1 MLTLDDKQPPKPF
14 ALFNLGFRPFFLLA
28 GLFAVVSML
37 IWMALYLLNADI
49 LPTKLPSALWHG
61 HEMVFGFSM
70 AVISGFLLT
79 AVRNWT
85 NTQTLHG
92 NALLILC
99 LLWLIARLLPFSN
112 LDSALPLMAC
122 IDLLFMT
129 GLLVAVLIPIIK
141 TQQWKQLP
149 VALKVAL
156 MTGSNLLFYLG
167 LLEILPT
174 DAIYWGLYS
183 GLYFV
188 IALIMLMGR
197 RVIPFFIEK
206 GIGEQA
212 TIQNWKWLDLS
223 SFLAFLIFV
232 IADVFLKQAMFASAL
247 AAILFVLHSIRLWGW
262 HAKGIWQKPLLWVLY
277 IGYSFIVLGFGLKAI
292 THWLGLSPWLSIH
305 AYASGGIGVITAG
318 MMCRVALGHTG
329 RNIYDPPAI
338 LTTVF
343 SLLIAGA
350 VIRVIFPLVFPGY
363 YFWLIAAAQI
373 CWISGFALFIYTYA
387 SILIKPRIDGR
398 FG

>member
-1 MLTLDDKQPPKPF
+1 MKWCL
-14 ALFNLGFRPFFLLA
+14 
-28 GLFAVVSML
+28 VS
-37 IWMALYLLNADI
+37 
-49 LPTKLPSALWHG
+49 
-61 HEMVFGFSM
+61 VF

-79 AVRNWT
+79 AVGNWT

-92 NALLILC
+92 NGLAILC

-129 GLLVAVLIPIIK
+129 GLLTAILIPIIK

-149 VALKVAL
+149 VTLKVAL
-156 MTGSNLLFYLG
+156 MTASNLLFYLG

-183 GLYFV
+183 GFYFV

-206 GIGEQA
+206 GIDEQA
-212 TIQNWKWLDLS
+212 IIQNWKWLDIS
-223 SFLAFLIFV
+223 SFLVYLIFV
-232 IADVFLKQAMFASAL
+232 IADVFLKQAMLASAL

-277 IGYSFIVLGFGLKAI
+277 IGYSFIVLGFGLKAM
-292 THWLGLSPWLSIH
+292 TLWLGLSPWLSIH
-305 AYASGGIGVITAG
+305 AYASGGIGIITAG
-318 MMCRVALGHTG
+318 MMCRVTLGHTG
-329 RNIYDPPAI
+329 RNVYDPPAI

-350 VIRVIFPLVFPGY
+350 VIRVIFPLIFPTY
-363 YFWLIAAAQI
+363 YFWLIAVAQI
-373 CWISGFALFIYTYA
+373 CWISSFVLFIFTYA
-387 SILIKPRIDGR
+387 SMLIKPRIDGR

>member
-1 MLTLDDKQPPKPF
+1 MLTLDDNPPPKPF

-28 GLFAVVSML
+28 GLFAIISML
-37 IWMALYLLNADI
+37 IWMALYLLNADL
-49 LPTKLPSALWHG
+49 LPAKLPSILWHG

-79 AVRNWT
+79 AVGNWT

-92 NALLILC
+92 NGLAILC

-129 GLLVAVLIPIIK
+129 GLLTAILIPIIK
-141 TQQWKQLP
+141 TKQWKQLP
-149 VALKVAL
+149 VTLKVSL
-156 MTGSNLLFYLG
+156 MTASNLLFYLG

-183 GLYFV
+183 GFYFV

-206 GIGEQA
+206 GIDEQA
-212 TIQNWKWLDLS
+212 IIQNWKWLDIS
-223 SFLAFLIFV
+223 SFLVYLIFV
-232 IADVFLKQAMFASAL
+232 IADVFLKQAMLASAL

-277 IGYSFIVLGFGLKAI
+277 IGYSFIVLGFGLKAM
-292 THWLGLSPWLSIH
+292 TLWLGLSPWLSIH
-305 AYASGGIGVITAG
+305 AYASGGIGIITAG
-318 MMCRVALGHTG
+318 MMCRVTLGHTG
-329 RNIYDPPAI
+329 RNVYDPPAI

-350 VIRVIFPLVFPGY
+350 VIRVIFPLIFPTY
-363 YFWLIAAAQI
+363 YFWLIAVAQI
-373 CWISGFALFIYTYA
+373 CWISSFVLFIFTYA
-387 SILIKPRIDGR
+387 SMLIKPRIDGR

>member
-1 MLTLDDKQPPKPF
+1 MLTLDDKLPPKPF

-28 GLFAVVSML
+28 GLFAIISML
-37 IWMALYLLNADI
+37 IWMALYLLNADL
-49 LPTKLPSALWHG
+49 LPAKLPSILWHG

-79 AVRNWT
+79 AVGNWT
-85 NTQTLHG
+85 STQTLHG
-92 NALLILC
+92 NGLAILC

-122 IDLLFMT
+122 IDMLFMT
-129 GLLVAVLIPIIK
+129 SLLIAILIPIIK

-149 VALKVAL
+149 VVLKVAL
-156 MTGSNLLFYLG
+156 MTASNLLFYLG

-183 GLYFV
+183 GFYFV
-188 IALIMLMGR
+188 IALIMLLGR

-206 GIGEQA
+206 GIDEQA
-212 TIQNWKWLDLS
+212 TIQNWKWLDIS
-223 SFLAFLIFV
+223 SFLVFLIFV
-232 IADVFLKQAMFASAL
+232 IADVFLKQAMLASVL

-292 THWLGLSPWLSIH
+292 TLWVGLSPHTCLCFWWNRHHHSRNDVQSH
-305 AYASGGIGVITAG
+305 SGTHRKK
-318 MMCRVALGHTG
+318 CL
-329 RNIYDPPAI
+329 
-338 LTTVF
+338 
-343 SLLIAGA
+343 
-350 VIRVIFPLVFPGY
+350 
-363 YFWLIAAAQI
+363 
-373 CWISGFALFIYTYA
+373 
-387 SILIKPRIDGR
+387 
-398 FG
+398 